1 MRRLALTALFCPLL
15 ATSACAEDQASPVAA
30 LSCGGVQRGN
40 HDTGQQGKP
49 ETNERGNIP
58 KKLKEEAG
66 LIHERGDSSVVFAID
81 EIKVDPE
88 CREYGV
94 KPDKGHTLLLHVR
107 VATGDEADANDAM
120 SLLLSPC
127 NFAELGSDGVT
138 SPASSGMCTDPDEY
152 LPMQFGMNQ
161 KYRGTIEVVV
171 PEASGTLILTNY
183 GVVAGSGSIPR
194 MRSKS
199 SETGTAPST
208 GAVFRAWLRCRT
220 HSPSSRHV
228 EAVPAVLER
237 LCGTTSSR
245 C

>member
-1 MRRLALTALFCPLL
+1 MRRLALTALFCALL
-15 ATSACAEDQASPVAA
+15 ATSACAEDQASPVAV

-161 KYRGTIEVVV
+161 KYRGMIEVVV
-171 PEASGTLILTNY
+171 PEVSGTLILTNY
-183 GVVAGSGSIPR
+183 GGRGWEWIYPTDE
-194 MRSKS
+194 K
-199 SETGTAPST
+199 
-208 GAVFRAWLRCRT
+208 
-220 HSPSSRHV
+220 
-228 EAVPAVLER
+228 
-237 LCGTTSSR
+237 
-245 C
+245 

>member
-1 MRRLALTALFCPLL
+1 MDGDHPEDLQKDRNPKLMNSPRRNATTMGDPMRRLALTALFCVLL
-15 ATSACAEDQASPVAA
+15 ATSACAEDQASAGSRPELPEESSAETTT
-30 LSCGGVQRGN
+30 QE
-40 HDTGQQGKP
+40 DKDEP

-66 LIHERGDSSVVFAID
+66 LIHERGDSSAVFAID

-88 CREYGV
+88 CHEYGV

-107 VATGDEADANDAM
+107 VATGVEADANDAM
-120 SLLLSPC
+120 SLLLNPY

-183 GVVAGSGSIPR
+183 GGRGWEWTYPTDE
-194 MRSKS
+194 K
-199 SETGTAPST
+199 
-208 GAVFRAWLRCRT
+208 
-220 HSPSSRHV
+220 
-228 EAVPAVLER
+228 
-237 LCGTTSSR
+237 
-245 C
+245 